1 MSKKK
6 EVQIIDI
13 IRSFLI
19 ACSFLTVLPVPRP
32 DWTERNTRFFNL
44 ALPLVGFV
52 LAAAWLAAFLL
63 LSRWDLSPLPRGVL
77 MGLVVLAVTGGLHRD
92 GLMDSC
98 DAIFSRRDR
107 ETRLRILS
115 DPHSGAFAVTGCV
128 AVSLL
133 QSAVF
138 AELFARPGGMTP
150 LGLLAA
156 IPVWSRLGLGLL
168 LNVLPFARDDG
179 LARTLGGARSPCHT
193 RILVLGAGAFA
204 AALAGLEGTRA
215 LVLPAV
221 WLAVLL
227 LWGRCCTKGFGGI
240 AGDLLGAFA
249 ELSETAMLLAL
260 AALR

>member
-1 MSKKK
+1 
-6 EVQIIDI
+6 
-13 IRSFLI
+13 
-19 ACSFLTVLPVPRP
+19 
-32 DWTERNTRFFNL
+32 
-44 ALPLVGFV
+44 
-52 LAAAWLAAFLL
+52 
-63 LSRWDLSPLPRGVL
+63 

-133 QSAVF
+133 QSVVF
-138 AELFARPGGMTP
+138 AELFARPGGVTS
-150 LGLLAA
+150 LVLLAA

-168 LNVLPFARDDG
+168 LNALPFARDDG
-179 LARTLGGARSPCHT
+179 LARALGTARTPRHT
-193 RILVLGAGAFA
+193 AVLVLGALAFA
-204 AALAGLEGTRA
+204 VVLASFGGVRALA
-215 LVLPAV
+215 VPSV
-221 WLAVLL
+221 WLSVLL
-227 LWGRCCTKGFGGI
+227 LWRRCCTAVFGGI

-260 AALR
+260 TAAG